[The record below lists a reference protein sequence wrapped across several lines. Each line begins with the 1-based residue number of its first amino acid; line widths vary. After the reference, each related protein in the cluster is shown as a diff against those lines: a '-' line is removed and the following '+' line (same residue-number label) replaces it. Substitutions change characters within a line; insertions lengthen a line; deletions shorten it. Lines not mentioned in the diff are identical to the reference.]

1 MRFSTDLTS
10 LSTPVQPR
18 QNGGSVVYRGVTT
31 GNTATELFIDGQA
44 RRRLLPDTPAGG
56 LIVARAVAYNVTD
69 NTVLAGTINALFTMS
84 SAGVLTLVDQD
95 STTAGVQDNV
105 LSALTT
111 AGTRAGVLGVTV
123 GADNGLQFDAVPAV
137 GTPGAPGFVPA
148 YIRLRVRGLAARTVN
163 WEVQADFVEANAFN
177 G

>member
-31 GNTATELFIDGQA
+31 GNAATELFIDGQA

-56 LIVARAVAYNVTD
+56 TIVARAVAYNVTD
-69 NTVLAGTINALFTMS
+69 NAVLSGTINALFTMS
-84 SAGVLTLVDQD
+84 SAGVLALVDQD

-105 LSALTT
+105 LTALTT

-123 GADNGLQFDAVPAV
+123 GADNGVQFDAVPAV
-137 GTPGAPGFVPA
+137 GTPGTPGFVPA
-148 YIRLRVRGLAARTVN
+148 YIRLRVRGSASKTVT
-163 WEVQADFVEANAFN
+163 WEVQADFVEANAYN